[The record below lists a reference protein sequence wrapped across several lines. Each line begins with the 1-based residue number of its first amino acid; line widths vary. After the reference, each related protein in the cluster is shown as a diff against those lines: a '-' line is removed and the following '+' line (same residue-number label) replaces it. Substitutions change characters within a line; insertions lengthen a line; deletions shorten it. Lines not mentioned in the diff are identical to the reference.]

1 MRSRRAVGLSLVN
14 RGRVVLGP
22 GHGGGLGN
30 CVDVHSIA
38 IQHTFDVAPIR
49 VRDTQV
55 HGAAQQRMGRSLRN
69 SAYARRGGDVTALGR
84 R

>member
-1 MRSRRAVGLSLVN
+1 
-14 RGRVVLGP
+14 
-22 GHGGGLGN
+22 
-30 CVDVHSIA
+30 VHSIA

-49 VRDTQV
+49 VGDTQV